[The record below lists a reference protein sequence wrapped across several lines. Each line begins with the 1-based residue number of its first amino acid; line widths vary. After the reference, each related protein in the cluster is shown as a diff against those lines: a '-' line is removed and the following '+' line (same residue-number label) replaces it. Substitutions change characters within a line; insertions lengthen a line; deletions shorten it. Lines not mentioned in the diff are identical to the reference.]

1 MGSATQE
8 LPDITI
14 LNDSNFHR
22 WAMEI
27 ELTMKGKKL
36 WKYVIDNNINDSED
50 PSKFMAMAFIVRTVD
65 ETNFHRISGCDSAKQ
80 MMDKLIQYHR
90 GCSSKSTE
98 GLLQKFYE
106 ISWSDD
112 IEATFSEVRR
122 INGELKARGVLKT
135 SSELCSKILSI
146 LPTSFN
152 EVKCSVKATK
162 MITGKEITLEQ
173 LESLVRSVHKMQKS
187 NDSDSMQNVLA
198 LAKKKKEKVNVRCFG
213 CQKIGHYRY
222 NCPD

>member
-1 MGSATQE
+1 
-8 LPDITI
+8 
-14 LNDSNFHR
+14 
-22 WAMEI
+22 
-27 ELTMKGKKL
+27 MKGKKL

-187 NDSDSMQNVLA
+187 NDSDNQPEMMIEDSVDPNQTENVEQNENHQRGRPVGA
-198 LAKKKKEKVNVRCFG
+198 TNKIYEVNVEPSIVINAKRWEM
-213 CQKIGHYRY
+213 
-222 NCPD
+222 

>member
-1 MGSATQE
+1 MGSVAQE

-36 WKYVIDNNINDSED
+36 WKFVIDNNINDSED

-65 ETNFHRISGCDSAKQ
+65 ETNFHRISGCDSVKQ

-98 GLLQKFYE
+98 SLLQKSYE
-106 ISWSDD
+106 ISWSED
-112 IEATFSEVRR
+112 IEATFSQVRR
-122 INGELKARGVLKT
+122 INGKLKARGVLKT
-135 SSELCSKILSI
+135 MELCISLPLLVFHNRMVKLRETYEQWLNIL
-146 LPTSFN
+146 LPYYR
-152 EVKCSVKATK
+152 VKVCLFVSGMK
-162 MITGKEITLEQ
+162 
-173 LESLVRSVHKMQKS
+173 H
-187 NDSDSMQNVLA
+187 
-198 LAKKKKEKVNVRCFG
+198 
-213 CQKIGHYRY
+213 
-222 NCPD
+222 